1 MNPLLGFLI
10 SEFVMSLPWIPR
22 ERAKMEFEAGFE
34 ELGLGF
40 VIMIASQLCHC
51 LLSFVQGCHGPDH
64 LATSLYTHAH
74 TCAHLHTR
82 MCTHRPSDLASIQH
96 CFPLQSWNR
105 LPLFS
110 TYVWV
115 RPPQI
120 FNSLFYFS
128 RDFESLLTCQRNFP
142 PLETGFFLYSPRT
155 ACRLAKKE
163 RQGSLGSC
171 QKEQMQPQHGAPDL
185 HEWPRNILFV
195 KGRTEAFSSPCVSIC
210 ILLGTQ

>member
-10 SEFVMSLPWIPR
+10 SEFVMSLPWR
-22 ERAKMEFEAGFE
+22 RWNLKMVLKNLD
-34 ELGLGF
+34 LGLSSWLLGNF
-40 VIMIASQLCHC
+40 VIVSCPMSYVCHC
-51 LLSFVQGCHGPDH
+51 PDH
-64 LATSLYTHAH
+64 LATSLHTHAH
-74 TCAHLHTR
+74 TCAHSHTR
-82 MCTHRPSDLASIQH
+82 TCTHRPSDCVSVQH
-96 CFPLQSWNR
+96 CFPLQSWNGF
-105 LPLFS
+105 PLLS

-142 PLETGFFLYSPRT
+142 PLEAGFFLYSPRT

-185 HEWPRNILFV
+185 REWPRNILFV